1 MASLAMTWNGPEPDD
16 VIGTED
22 PRLTFEDFLESAG
35 PRLLAAARLVTSQ
48 DADGDLLAGDL
59 LAGDLLAANLLAGV
73 LERARRRWWWLT
85 WGGREPERP
94 VLRML
99 VRASRRRDLPD
110 LEQLAQ
116 RVAAAAGR
124 AGEAGAR
131 SAADL
136 LAAMDQKR
144 ARHARRRLVACGVA
158 GVLVLAAAAWP
169 VTSALRPAPH
179 HRGPHL
185 AVHASIVSGLGAVP
199 SQFGPPVSRAPG
211 TVLRECADAN
221 NGDLSKHWRAQSVRA
236 GPVWFIYASSRG
248 GWPVSRRLARGRLA
262 AQGAVIAIRAG
273 QRAVVR
279 VTGPARTRFRFLPGF
294 GNSDVYSPRSGL
306 PGLTLGGCP
315 SLFTMFWQ
323 GYIST
328 ASCVP
333 LTVQALPHGRL
344 VHATLSGRPC
354 RSR

>member
-1 MASLAMTWNGPEPDD
+1 MTRNGPEPDD

-22 PRLTFEDFLESAG
+22 PRLTFDDFLAAAG
-35 PRLLAAARLVTSQ
+35 PRLLAVARLVTA
-48 DADGDLLAGDL
+48 ADGAV
-59 LAGDLLAANLLAGV
+59 NLLAVV

-85 WGGREPERP
+85 RGGRDPERP

-99 VRASRRRDLPD
+99 VRASRRRDFLD
-110 LEQLAQ
+110 LDEL
-116 RVAAAAGR
+116 AAATPGR
-124 AGEAGAR
+124 AGEPGAW

-136 LAAMDQKR
+136 LAAMDLKR

-158 GVLVLAAAAWP
+158 GVVVLAAAAWP

-179 HRGPHL
+179 HRGHHL

-211 TVLRECADAN
+211 TVLRECDDAN
-221 NGDLSKHWRAQSVRA
+221 NGELSKYWRAQSVRA

-262 AQGAVIAIRAG
+262 GQGAVIAIRAG

-279 VTGPARTRFRFLPGF
+279 VAGPARTRFRFLPGF
-294 GNSDVYSPRSGL
+294 NNSDVYTLHSGL

-315 SLFTMFWQ
+315 SVFTMFWQ
-323 GYIST
+323 GYVSAT
-328 ASCVP
+328 TCVP
-333 LTVQALPHGRL
+333 LVVQALPHGRP
-344 VHATLSGRPC
+344 VHVTLSGRPC

>member
-22 PRLTFEDFLESAG
+22 PRPTFEDFVESAG
-35 PRLLAAARLVTSQ
+35 PRLLAAARLVTNQ
-48 DADGDLLAGDL
+48 DADPLSKD
-59 LAGDLLAANLLAGV
+59 LLAGV

-85 WGGREPERP
+85 WADREPERP

-99 VRASRRRDLPD
+99 VRASGRHDLPD
-110 LEQLAQ
+110 LDELEQ

-124 AGEAGAR
+124 PDEAGAW
-131 SAADL
+131 SPADL
-136 LAAMDQKR
+136 LAAIDQKR

-158 GVLVLAAAAWP
+158 GVVIVAAAAWP
-169 VTSALRPAPH
+169 VTSALRGAPPA
-179 HRGPHL
+179 RGSHL
-185 AVHASIVSGLGAVP
+185 AVRASIVSGSGSLP
-199 SQFGPPVSRAPG
+199 NPFGPSVSRAPG
-211 TVLRECADAN
+211 TVLRECSDAN
-221 NGDLSKHWRAQSVRA
+221 NGELSKYWRAQSVRA
-236 GPVWFIYASSRG
+236 GPVWFVFANSRG

-294 GNSDVYSPRSGL
+294 NNNDVYSRRSGL

-315 SLFTMFWQ
+315 GLFTMFWQ

-333 LTVQALPHGRL
+333 LVVQALPHGRP
-344 VHATLSGRPC
+344 VHITLSGRPC
-354 RSR
+354 SSR